1 MLFNLY
7 KKLLKLFQKKDS
19 VKKKNQKVIRRLK
32 EINRELDLRN
42 EGKKAGI

>member
-19 VKKKNQKVIRRLK
+19 VKKKSEGNKKIKRNKQRIRLK
-32 EINRELDLRN
+32 
-42 EGKKAGI
+42 K